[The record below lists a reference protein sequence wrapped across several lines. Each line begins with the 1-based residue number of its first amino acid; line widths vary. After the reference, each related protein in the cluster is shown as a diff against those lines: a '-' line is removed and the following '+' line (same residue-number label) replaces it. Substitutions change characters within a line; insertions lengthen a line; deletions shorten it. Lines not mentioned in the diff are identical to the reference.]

1 MLSEDFDKK
10 IRDAADH
17 HHPNYDEKAWSGM
30 KKLLDKHMPEEKE
43 KKRRFFFILF
53 FILLLGGGAWL
64 VLEKKTPPAKKDT
77 IAKSQAV
84 QATGAGPATNSPNE
98 VKQKENN
105 IVSPEGT
112 TTDPVTEPGKAEPIS
127 KDQDINATDRILAE
141 PNVVVSK
148 KNTGTTRRSDNV
160 PVTLPVNKKLKNNKS
175 GSDVPVIT
183 EVSRVSPVTTGTGN
197 KDDLNKTTIVAP
209 QSKNE
214 PGTTPTVAT
223 KIQPTETIP
232 ASGKAVVVEKSDEK
246 KPEDKATAV
255 KKEKPK
261 SKKKNSFFF
270 TISGGPDA
278 SFTGTDKIGKTRLVG
293 GAGVGYTI
301 REKFTLRSGFYT
313 ARKLYTSS
321 PGEYNMSPWV
331 SMYYPNLQKVEADC
345 RVYEIPVTV
354 SYNFKSTEKHSLFAS
369 GGLSSYIMKRET
381 YDYYYKYNPSG
392 PVVNRAYTTQNENK
406 HYFSVLSL
414 SAGYQRNIGKRL
426 SVTAEPYYKV
436 PLKGV
441 GEGKVKLNSTGVLF
455 TLSVKPFG
463 SKEKK

>member
-43 KKRRFFFILF
+43 NKRRFFFILF

-64 VLEKKTPPAKKDT
+64 VLEKRMGPAKKDS
-77 IAKSQAV
+77 IATTRAV
-84 QATGAGPATNSPNE
+84 QTTGGEPATSSSKQVGQQGNE
-98 VKQKENN
+98 S
-105 IVSPEGT
+105 VSPVGII
-112 TTDPVTEPGKAEPIS
+112 TDPVKNSEPGTVEPVSI
-127 KDQDINATDRILAE
+127 DQNHGTADPNA
-141 PNVVVSK
+141 PVSRK
-148 KNTGTTRRSDNV
+148 STGNTTKSDMA
-160 PVTLPVNKKLKNNKS
+160 PVSLPVNKKLKSNKS
-175 GSDVPVIT
+175 GSGVPVVGD
-183 EVSRVSPVTTGTGN
+183 ESPVFPVTTGAVN

-214 PGTTPTVAT
+214 PGTSPTVAT
-223 KIQPTETIP
+223 KTQPTETIP
-232 ASGKAVVVEKSDEK
+232 ASGKAVVVAKPDEK
-246 KPEDKATAV
+246 KPEDMTSV
-255 KKEKPK
+255 TKKEKPK
-261 SKKKNSFFF
+261 SKKKNNFFF
-270 TISGGPDA
+270 TLSGGPDA
-278 SFTGTDKIGKTRLVG
+278 SFTGNDKFGRTKIVG

-331 SMYYPNLQKVEADC
+331 SSYYPNLQKVEADC
-345 RVYEIPVTV
+345 KVYEIPVTV
-354 SYNFKSTEKHSLFAS
+354 SYNFKSTEKYSLFAS
-369 GGLSSYIMKRET
+369 AGLSSYIMKRET
-381 YDYYYKYNPSG
+381 YDFYYKYSPTG
-392 PVVNRAYTTQNENK
+392 PVVNRAYTAHNENK
-406 HYFSVLSL
+406 HYFSVLNL
-414 SAGYQRNIGKRL
+414 SAGYQRNISKRL
-426 SVTAEPYYKV
+426 SLTAEPYYKV

-463 SKEKK
+463 SAEKK